1 MRAATVKAKIFD
13 ANAGAFR
20 LQSSAFILAFLACV
34 LCCDASALGQAAGG
48 GSRKVGDPRIKAQLD
63 QLGYK
68 YELTVDG
75 DFKLIPIK
83 TEDGRSQLVYVNAST
98 QQYSSLEIREVM
110 SPAYL
115 SSGPLSAAVANRL
128 LRENSEVKF
137 GAWRVEPHSNG
148 QKYLALFAVQISATS
163 DAETLRLAIKSVL
176 LVADRMEKELTGT
189 DDY

>member
-1 MRAATVKAKIFD
+1 MNKVLLKLNHHSFIPHP
-13 ANAGAFR
+13 
-20 LQSSAFILAFLACV
+20 SAFILALVCLFFCAGAALA
-34 LCCDASALGQAAGG
+34 QPGG
-48 GSRKVGDPRIKAQLD
+48 GRKAGDPRVKALLD
-63 QLGYK
+63 QIGYK
-68 YELTVDG
+68 YELTTSG

-83 TEDGRSQLVYVNAST
+83 TEEGRSQLVYVNSNT

-115 SSGPLSAAVANRL
+115 STGPLSAAVANRL
-128 LRENSEVKF
+128 LRENGEVKF
-137 GAWRVEPHSNG
+137 GAWRIEIHNNG
-148 QKYLALFAVQISATS
+148 QKYLALFAVQIAANS

>member
-1 MRAATVKAKIFD
+1 MKEELLNSNR
-13 ANAGAFR
+13 R
-20 LQSSAFILAFLACV
+20 SFIAHLSVFMLALLLACV
-34 LCCDASALGQAAGG
+34 QIFCGAALAQTGG
-48 GSRKVGDPRIKAQLD
+48 ARKSVGDARVRAQLD

-68 YELTVDG
+68 YELTSDG

-83 TEDGRSQLVYVNAST
+83 TEDGRSQLVYVYSNT
-98 QQYSSLEIREVM
+98 QQYSTLEIREVM

-115 SSGPLSAAVANRL
+115 STGPLSAAVANRL

-163 DAETLRLAIKSVL
+163 DTETLRLAIKSVL

>member
-1 MRAATVKAKIFD
+1 MKEALLKSNQHSFI
-13 ANAGAFR
+13 
-20 LQSSAFILAFLACV
+20 SHPSAFILILLLACAHIF
-34 LCCDASALGQAAGG
+34 CGAALAQTS
-48 GSRKVGDPRIKAQLD
+48 GSRKSGDPRVRTQLD

-68 YELTVDG
+68 YELTTDG

-83 TEDGRSQLVYVNAST
+83 TEDGRSQLVYVYSNT
-98 QQYSSLEIREVM
+98 QQYSTLEIREVM

-115 SSGPLSAAVANRL
+115 STGPLSAAVANRL

-163 DAETLRLAIKSVL
+163 DTETLRLAIKSVL

>member
-1 MRAATVKAKIFD
+1 MKAGLTKSNNYSLRFPPLAFTLALACLLCFTESALAQPGGNRKSGDARVKALLEQI
-13 ANAGAFR
+13 
-20 LQSSAFILAFLACV
+20 
-34 LCCDASALGQAAGG
+34 
-48 GSRKVGDPRIKAQLD
+48 
-63 QLGYK
+63 GYK
-68 YELTVDG
+68 YELTTSG

-83 TEDGRSQLVYVNAST
+83 TEEGRSQLVYVNSGT
-98 QQYSSLEIREVM
+98 QMYGTLEIREVM

-115 SSGPLSAAVANRL
+115 STGPLSAAVANRL

-137 GAWRVEPHSNG
+137 GAWRIETHDNG
-148 QKYLALFAVQISATS
+148 QKHLALFAVQIAANS

>member
-1 MRAATVKAKIFD
+1 MKAWALKL
-13 ANAGAFR
+13 NSSAFR
-20 LQSSAFILAFLACV
+20 LSSFALRVAFVACV
-34 LCCDASALGQAAGG
+34 VCLAEPAWAQGG
-48 GSRKVGDPRIKAQLD
+48 GSRKAGDPRVKALLD
-63 QLGYK
+63 QIGYK
-68 YELTVDG
+68 YELTASG

-83 TEDGRSQLVYVNAST
+83 TEDGRSQLVYVNSNT

-115 SSGPLSAAVANRL
+115 STGPLSAAVANRL

-137 GAWRVEPHSNG
+137 GAWRIELHNNG
-148 QKYLALFAVQISATS
+148 QKYLALFAVQISAST

>member
-1 MRAATVKAKIFD
+1 MKEQLFKL
-13 ANAGAFR
+13 NA
-20 LQSSAFILAFLACV
+20 QAFIPHPSSLILTLVCV
-34 LCCDASALGQAAGG
+34 LFFAASALAQTGG
-48 GSRKVGDPRIKAQLD
+48 ARKSGDARVRVLLD

-83 TEDGRSQLVYVNAST
+83 TEDGRSQLVYVNSNT
-98 QQYSSLEIREVM
+98 QQYGTLEIREVV

-115 SSGPLSAAVANRL
+115 SSGPLSSAVANRL

-137 GAWRVEPHSNG
+137 GAWRVELHNNG
-148 QKYLALFAVQISATS
+148 QKYLALFAVQIAANA

>member
-1 MRAATVKAKIFD
+1 MKVWRFILSSFSFIVRPR
-13 ANAGAFR
+13 AFR
-20 LQSSAFILAFLACV
+20 PALLACA
-34 LCCDASALGQAAGG
+34 LLLGGGFAPALGQASVARKAGDA
-48 GSRKVGDPRIKAQLD
+48 RVKARLD

-68 YELTVDG
+68 YELNVDG
-75 DFKLIPIK
+75 DFKLTPIE
-83 TEDGRSQLVYVNAST
+83 TEDGRSQLAYVISKT
-98 QQYSSLEIREVM
+98 QQYGTLEIREVM

-115 SSGPLSAAVANRL
+115 STGPLSAAVANRL

-137 GAWRVEPHSNG
+137 GAWRVESHNNG
-148 QKYLALFAVQISATS
+148 QKYLALFAVQITANS

>member
-1 MRAATVKAKIFD
+1 MKEELFNSNQHSFISRPSIFM
-13 ANAGAFR
+13 
-20 LQSSAFILAFLACV
+20 LAFLLACV
-34 LCCDASALGQAAGG
+34 YIFCGVALTQTGGTRKSGDA
-48 GSRKVGDPRIKAQLD
+48 RVRAQLE

-68 YELTVDG
+68 YELTAEG

-83 TEDGRSQLVYVNAST
+83 TEDGRSQLVYVYSNT
-98 QQYSSLEIREVM
+98 QQYSTLEIREVM

-115 SSGPLSAAVANRL
+115 STGPLSAAIANRL

-163 DAETLRLAIKSVL
+163 DTETLRLAIKSVL

>member
-1 MRAATVKAKIFD
+1 MKEELLGL
-13 ANAGAFR
+13 NAHAFIPHP
-20 LQSSAFILAFLACV
+20 SAFVLAFLLACV
-34 LCCDASALGQAAGG
+34 HLFCGATALAQTGGARKSGDARVRS
-48 GSRKVGDPRIKAQLD
+48 QLE

-68 YELTVDG
+68 YELTADG

-83 TEDGRSQLVYVNAST
+83 TEDGRSQLVYVYSNT
-98 QQYSSLEIREVM
+98 QQYSTLEIREVM

-115 SSGPLSAAVANRL
+115 STGPLSAAVANRL

-137 GAWRVEPHSNG
+137 GAWRVEPHNNG

>member
-1 MRAATVKAKIFD
+1 MKRMV
-13 ANAGAFR
+13 
-20 LQSSAFILAFLACV
+20 LLLACV
-34 LCCDASALGQAAGG
+34 LFFAESALGQGASGARKAGDA
-48 GSRKVGDPRIKAQLD
+48 RVKALLE

-75 DFKLIPIK
+75 DFKLVPIK
-83 TEDGRSQLVYVNAST
+83 TEDGRSQLVYVNSNT
-98 QQYSSLEIREVM
+98 QQYSSLEIREIM

-115 SSGPLSAAVANRL
+115 SNGPLSAAVANRL

-137 GAWRVEPHSNG
+137 GAWRVELHSNG
-148 QKYLALFAVQISATS
+148 QKYLALFAVQISANA

>member
-1 MRAATVKAKIFD
+1 MKRTVCI
-13 ANAGAFR
+13 
-20 LQSSAFILAFLACV
+20 LACV
-34 LCCDASALGQAAGG
+34 LFFCGQAQAQAGG
-48 GSRKVGDPRIKAQLD
+48 TRKAGDARVKAILD

-68 YELTVDG
+68 YELTSNG

-83 TEDGRSQLVYVNAST
+83 TEDGRSQLVYVNSDT

-115 SSGPLSAAVANRL
+115 SNGPLSAAVANRL

-137 GAWRVEPHSNG
+137 GAWRVELHNNG
-148 QKYLALFAVQISATS
+148 QKYLALFAVQIAANS

-176 LVADRMEKELTGT
+176 LIADRMEKELTGT

>member
-1 MRAATVKAKIFD
+1 MKEESFKPES
-13 ANAGAFR
+13 
-20 LQSSAFILAFLACV
+20 QSFIPHSFAFIIALACV
-34 LCCDASALGQAAGG
+34 LLFTEPALAQPGAARKAGDARVRAL
-48 GSRKVGDPRIKAQLD
+48 LD
-63 QLGYK
+63 QIGYK
-68 YELTVDG
+68 YELTTGG

-83 TEDGRSQLVYVNAST
+83 TEDGRSQLVYVNSNT

-115 SSGPLSAAVANRL
+115 STGPLSAAVANRL

-137 GAWRVEPHSNG
+137 GAWRVELHNNG
-148 QKYLALFAVQISATS
+148 QKYLVLFAVQIAANS

>member
-1 MRAATVKAKIFD
+1 MNKVLLKLNHHSFIQPPSAFVLALACLFFCAEAALAQTGGGRKAGDARVKA
-13 ANAGAFR
+13 
-20 LQSSAFILAFLACV
+20 L
-34 LCCDASALGQAAGG
+34 
-48 GSRKVGDPRIKAQLD
+48 LD
-63 QLGYK
+63 QIGYK
-68 YELTVDG
+68 YELTATG

-83 TEDGRSQLVYVNAST
+83 TEDGRSQLVYVNSNT

-115 SSGPLSAAVANRL
+115 STGPLSAAVANRL
-128 LRENSEVKF
+128 LRENGEVKF
-137 GAWRVEPHSNG
+137 GAWRVEIHNNG
-148 QKYLALFAVQISATS
+148 QKYLALFAVQIAANS

>member
-1 MRAATVKAKIFD
+1 MKAWALKL
-13 ANAGAFR
+13 NSYAFR
-20 LQSSAFILAFLACV
+20 LSSLAFRVCFVVCVICLAHPV
-34 LCCDASALGQAAGG
+34 LAQAGG
-48 GSRKVGDPRIKAQLD
+48 NRKTGDPRVKALLD
-63 QLGYK
+63 QIGYK
-68 YELTVDG
+68 YELTTSG

-83 TEDGRSQLVYVNAST
+83 TEDGRSQLVYVNSNT
-98 QQYSSLEIREVM
+98 QQYSTLEIREVM

-115 SSGPLSAAVANRL
+115 STGPLSAAVANRL

-137 GAWRVEPHSNG
+137 GAWRVELHNNG
-148 QKYLALFAVQISATS
+148 QKYLALFAVQISAST